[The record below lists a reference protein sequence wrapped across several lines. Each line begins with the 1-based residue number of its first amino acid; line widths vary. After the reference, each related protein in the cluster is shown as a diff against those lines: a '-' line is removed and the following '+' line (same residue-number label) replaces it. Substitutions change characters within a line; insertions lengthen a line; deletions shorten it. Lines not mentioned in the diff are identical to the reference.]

1 MRSLFA
7 VLASAGIV
15 KARTKGER
23 VQRSGA
29 EPHGGARV
37 VTAAVVIALAAS
49 AVSQSEAAPGLPPA
63 ACRAIPQISTH
74 QFPDSPSITNPFLPM
89 APGMQFVYDGVVFVD
104 RHPHPHQIVST
115 ITDLTKIVDGVRT
128 MVVFEQDF
136 QDGVLEESELFFA
149 AQDVDGTVWH
159 VGEYP
164 EVYTNGQL
172 SGAPDTWLS
181 GVEGASAGIDMPA
194 VPHRG
199 DIIVQGYS
207 PMIQFWDCARFVR
220 LHTRHCIPSGCYR
233 NVAVTN
239 EFAPYDPAGGHQLKY
254 NAPGVGT
261 ILARPLRDPQPE
273 TVRLTSAGFLCP
285 SAMDAIRQETLAQDQ
300 RAYQVASRV
309 YAGSP
314 PAARTLQAGSC

>member
-1 MRSLFA
+1 MRSLFFA
-7 VLASAGIV
+7 VLASAGV
-15 KARTKGER
+15 
-23 VQRSGA
+23 
-29 EPHGGARV
+29 
-37 VTAAVVIALAAS
+37 LAT
-49 AVSQSEAAPGLPPA
+49 AVSQSGMAQAAPGSPPS
-63 ACRAIPQISTH
+63 ACRAIPQIATH

-89 APGMQFVYDGVVFVD
+89 APGMQYVYDGVVVVD
-104 RHPHPHQIVST
+104 GHKHAHQIVST

-149 AQDVDGTVWH
+149 AQDIDGTVWH

-181 GVEGASAGIDMPA
+181 GVQGASAGIDMPA

-220 LHTRHCIPSGCYR
+220 LHAYKCIPRGCYR
-233 NVAVTN
+233 SVAVTN

-261 ILARPLRDPQPE
+261 IAARPLGEPHPE
-273 TVRLTSAGFLCP
+273 TVHLTSAGFLCP
-285 SAMDAIRQETLAQDQ
+285 SAMDVIRQETLAQDR
-300 RAYQVASRV
+300 RAYDVASGI

-314 PAARTLQAGSC
+314 PAAQTLRAGTC

>member
-1 MRSLFA
+1 MRRSIPLCA
-7 VLASAGIV
+7 IVALVTLVELGARSATASAH
-15 KARTKGER
+15 KFT
-23 VQRSGA
+23 
-29 EPHGGARV
+29 
-37 VTAAVVIALAAS
+37 T
-49 AVSQSEAAPGLPPA
+49 PPA
-63 ACRAIPQISTH
+63 CRVIPQIHSH
-74 QFPDSPSITNPFLPM
+74 QFPDSPSITNSFLPM
-89 APGMQFVYDGVVFVD
+89 APGMQYVYDGVVVLD
-104 RHPHPHQIVST
+104 DGRRHPHQIVST
-115 ITDLTKIVDGVRT
+115 ITDLTKVIDGVRT
-128 MVVFEQDF
+128 IVVFEQDV
-136 QDGVLEESELFFA
+136 QDGLLLESELFFA

-159 VGEYP
+159 LGEYP

-181 GVEGASAGIDMPA
+181 GVQGASAGIDMPA

-220 LHTRHCIPSGCYR
+220 LHTHKCIPSGCYR

-261 ILARPLRDPQPE
+261 IAARPLGEPHPE
-273 TVRLTSAGFLCP
+273 TVHLTSAGFLCP
-285 SAMDAIRQETLAQDQ
+285 SAMDVIRQETLAQDR
-300 RAYQVASRV
+300 RAYDVASGI

-314 PAARTLQAGSC
+314 PAAQTLRAGTC